1 MYNATYTENKLLTIF
16 WRGSVTSR
24 AYYLGGNNMIGF
36 GKSTKKAEAEAEPV
50 IITSLTDNRLVQI
63 NPQEDGFF
71 DAVINF
77 KSADAVLCF
86 KSTDPS
92 GYINAF
98 IEAISE
104 VKAAMLEPFYKPIYD
119 PSEDGD
125 IIAYHKGKKPAVDHS
140 YNWWV
145 ETASKMSAVDGR
157 HWHLATEYQ
166 YYAFLVWLINQLVKG
181 GKACTDAI
189 KMVVVDSRELGH
201 YYNSENATGDFEDT
215 GSRCVCGFHDLANTY
230 KILSCS
236 NKEAGG
242 FWLGGGGYDNFGYS
256 TPLANLDRHTDV
268 VSDYNS
274 SVGLLVL

>member
-36 GKSTKKAEAEAEPV
+36 NYTKKAAESV
-50 IITSLTDNRLVQI
+50 TITSLTDNRLVQI

-77 KSADAVLCF
+77 KSTNSNI
-86 KSTDPS
+86 K
-92 GYINAF
+92 AF

-119 PSEDGD
+119 PSVNGN
-125 IIAYHKGKKPAVDHS
+125 IIAYQKGKEPAFGLS

-145 ETASKMSAVDGR
+145 VTASKMPAVDGR

-166 YYAFLVWLINQLVKG
+166 YYAFLVWLINQLESV
-181 GKACTDAI
+181 DVAI
-189 KMVVVDSRELGH
+189 KMVVLDSKELGH
-201 YYNSENATGDFEDT
+201 YYDSKNSTRKYFENT
-215 GSRCVCGFHDLANTY
+215 GSRCVCGFYDLANTY
-230 KILSCS
+230 KFLSCS
-236 NKEAGG
+236 NKETGG
-242 FWLGGGGYDNFGYS
+242 FWLGGGHFSYCGNDC
-256 TPLANLDRHTDV
+256 PLANLYHDTLVDV
-268 VSDYNS
+268 CNPS

>member
-1 MYNATYTENKLLTIF
+1 MYNATYTENKLLTFF

-36 GKSTKKAEAEAEPV
+36 GKYTKNAEPV
-50 IITSLTDNRLVQI
+50 TITSLTDNRLVQI

-77 KSADAVLCF
+77 KSTNSD
-86 KSTDPS
+86 
-92 GYINAF
+92 INAF

-104 VKAAMLEPFYKPIYD
+104 VKAAKLEPFYKPIYD
-119 PSEDGD
+119 PSEDGN
-125 IIAYHKGKKPAVDHS
+125 IIAYQKGNNPAVGHS

-166 YYAFLVWLINQLVKG
+166 YYAFLVWLINQLVKD
-181 GKACTDAI
+181 GKSVDVAI
-189 KMVVVDSRELGH
+189 RRVVLDSKELGH
-201 YYNSENATGDFEDT
+201 YYDSENATEDFEDT
-215 GSRCVCGFHDLANTY
+215 GSRCVCGVYDLANTY
-230 KILSCS
+230 KILSLS
-236 NKEAGG
+236 DKEAGG
-242 FWLGGGGYDNFGYS
+242 FWLGGGVYEFYGDHY
-256 TPLANLDRHTDV
+256 PLAFLDHFTDV
-268 VSDYNS
+268 DDDDNY

>member
-36 GKSTKKAEAEAEPV
+36 GKYTKKPESV
-50 IITSLTDNRLVQI
+50 TITSLTDNRLVQI

-77 KSADAVLCF
+77 KS
-86 KSTDPS
+86 TDRH
-92 GYINAF
+92 INAF

-104 VKAAMLEPFYKPIYD
+104 VKAAMLGPFYKPIYD
-119 PSEDGD
+119 PSEDD
-125 IIAYHKGKKPAVDHS
+125 NIIAYQKGKKPAVGHS

-145 ETASKMSAVDGR
+145 KTASKMSAVDGR

-166 YYAFLVWLINQLVKG
+166 YYAFLVWLINQLIKE
-181 GKACTDAI
+181 GKSVYVAI
-189 KMVVVDSRELGH
+189 KMVVLDSKKLGH
-201 YYNSENATGDFEDT
+201 YRDSENSTEGEDFENT
-215 GSRCVCGFHDLANTY
+215 GSRCVCGVYDLANTF

-236 NKEAGG
+236 NKEARG
-242 FWLGGGGYDNFGYS
+242 FWLGGGNYNYSGYGF
-256 TPLANLDRHTDV
+256 PLASLCRYADV
-268 VSDYNS
+268 DVGSGNS
-274 SVGLLVL
+274 YSVGLLVL

>member
-1 MYNATYTENKLLTIF
+1 
-16 WRGSVTSR
+16 
-24 AYYLGGNNMIGF
+24 MIGF
-36 GKSTKKAEAEAEPV
+36 ENYTTMREPES
-50 IITSLTDNRLVQI
+50 ITSLADTRLIKI

-77 KSADAVLCF
+77 M
-86 KSTDPS
+86 STNSD
-92 GYINAF
+92 INAF

-119 PSEDGD
+119 PSEDGN
-125 IIAYHKGKKPAVDHS
+125 IIAYQKGKKPAVGYS

-181 GKACTDAI
+181 GKSVDVAI
-189 KMVVVDSRELGH
+189 KMVVLDSKELGH
-201 YYNSENATGDFEDT
+201 YYDSENSTEGEDFEDT
-215 GSRCVCGFHDLANTY
+215 GSRCVCGVYDLANTY

-242 FWLGGGGYDNFGYS
+242 FWLGGGFFVNYGYDY
-256 TPLANLDRHTDV
+256 PLANLDRSANV
-268 VSDYNS
+268 VYDSNN

>member
-36 GKSTKKAEAEAEPV
+36 GKNTKKAKPV
-50 IITSLTDNRLVQI
+50 TITSLTDNRLVQI

-77 KSADAVLCF
+77 KSTNSD
-86 KSTDPS
+86 
-92 GYINAF
+92 INAF

-119 PSEDGD
+119 PSEDGN
-125 IIAYHKGKKPAVDHS
+125 IIDYQKGKKPAVGHS

-157 HWHLATEYQ
+157 QWKIATEYQ

-181 GKACTDAI
+181 GKSVYVAI
-189 KMVVVDSRELGH
+189 KMVVLDSKELGH
-201 YYNSENATGDFEDT
+201 YYDSENSTGEFEDT
-215 GSRCVCGFHDLANTY
+215 GSRCVCGVYDLANTY
-230 KILSCS
+230 KFLSCS
-236 NKEAGG
+236 NKKAGG
-242 FWLGGGGYDNFGYS
+242 FWRGGGRYRCNGYDY
-256 TPLANLDRHTDV
+256 PLARLSRDTHVYHDCNI
-268 VSDYNS
+268 

>member
-36 GKSTKKAEAEAEPV
+36 GKYTKKAEPV
-50 IITSLTDNRLVQI
+50 TITRTITSLTDNRLVQI

-77 KSADAVLCF
+77 KSTN
-86 KSTDPS
+86 SN
-92 GYINAF
+92 INAF

-119 PSEDGD
+119 PSKDGN
-125 IIAYHKGKKPAVDHS
+125 IIAYQKGKKPAVGYS

-181 GKACTDAI
+181 GKSFDVAI
-189 KMVVVDSRELGH
+189 KMVVLDSKELGH
-201 YYNSENATGDFEDT
+201 YYDSENSTEGEDFEDT
-215 GSRCVCGFHDLANTY
+215 GSRCVCGVYDLANTY

-242 FWLGGGGYDNFGYS
+242 FWLGGGYFDCVGDGD
-256 TPLANLDRHTDV
+256 PLAWLGLDSNVDGGYP
-268 VSDYNS
+268 D

>member
-1 MYNATYTENKLLTIF
+1 
-16 WRGSVTSR
+16 
-24 AYYLGGNNMIGF
+24 MIGF
-36 GKSTKKAEAEAEPV
+36 GKYTKKPEPV
-50 IITSLTDNRLVQI
+50 TITSLTDNRLVQI

-77 KSADAVLCF
+77 KSTNSD
-86 KSTDPS
+86 
-92 GYINAF
+92 INAF

-119 PSEDGD
+119 PSEDGN
-125 IIAYHKGKKPAVDHS
+125 IIAYQKGKKPAVGHS

-145 ETASKMSAVDGR
+145 ITASKMSAVDGR

-181 GKACTDAI
+181 SKTVDVAI
-189 KMVVVDSRELGH
+189 KMVVLDSKKLGH
-201 YYNSENATGDFEDT
+201 YRNSENSTEGKKFENT
-215 GSRCVCGFHDLANTY
+215 GSRCICGVYDLANTY

-242 FWLGGGGYDNFGYS
+242 FWLGGGCYYS
-256 TPLANLDRHTDV
+256 GGCNSPLADLYRGTYVHD
-268 VSDYNS
+268 DYDF

>member
-36 GKSTKKAEAEAEPV
+36 GKYTEKAEPV
-50 IITSLTDNRLVQI
+50 TITSLTDNRLVQI

-77 KSADAVLCF
+77 KSTNSD
-86 KSTDPS
+86 
-92 GYINAF
+92 INAF

-104 VKAAMLEPFYKPIYD
+104 VKAAMLKLFYKPIYD
-119 PSEDGD
+119 PSEDGN
-125 IIAYHKGKKPAVDHS
+125 IIAYQKGKKPAVGHS

-166 YYAFLVWLINQLVKG
+166 YYAFLVWLINQLAKR
-181 GKACTDAI
+181 GKSVDVAI
-189 KMVVVDSRELGH
+189 KMVVLDSKELGH
-201 YYNSENATGDFEDT
+201 YYDSENSTKGFEDT
-215 GSRCVCGFHDLANTY
+215 GSRCVCGFYDLANTY
-230 KILSCS
+230 KILSS

-242 FWLGGGGYDNFGYS
+242 FWLGGGDCNFAGHDI
-256 TPLANLDRHTDV
+256 PLANLYRFSNV
-268 VSDYNS
+268 AIDYNY

>member
-36 GKSTKKAEAEAEPV
+36 GKYTKKAEPVTKKAEPV
-50 IITSLTDNRLVQI
+50 TITSLTDERLVLI

-77 KSADAVLCF
+77 T
-86 KSTDPS
+86 STNS
-92 GYINAF
+92 HINAF

-104 VKAAMLEPFYKPIYD
+104 VKAAKLEPFYKPIYD
-119 PSEDGD
+119 PSEDGN
-125 IIAYHKGKKPAVDHS
+125 IIAYQKGKKPAVGHS

-145 ETASKMSAVDGR
+145 ETASKMLAVDGR
-157 HWHLATEYQ
+157 HWYLATEYQ
-166 YYAFLVWLINQLVKG
+166 YYAFLVWLINQLAKE
-181 GKACTDAI
+181 GKSVDVAI
-189 KMVVVDSRELGH
+189 EMVVLDSKELGH
-201 YYNSENATGDFEDT
+201 YYDSENSKEGKNFEDT
-215 GSRCVCGFHDLANTY
+215 GSRCVCGFYDLANTY
-230 KILSCS
+230 KILRCS

-242 FWLGGGGYDNFGYS
+242 FWLGGGDYNYDGFNH
-256 TPLANLDRHTDV
+256 PLADLDRYTCVGDG
-268 VSDYNS
+268 SNF

>member
-1 MYNATYTENKLLTIF
+1 MYNATYTENKLLIIF

-36 GKSTKKAEAEAEPV
+36 GKYTKKAEHV
-50 IITSLTDNRLVQI
+50 SITSLSDNRLVQI
-63 NPQEDGFF
+63 NSQEDGFF

-77 KSADAVLCF
+77 KSTNSD
-86 KSTDPS
+86 
-92 GYINAF
+92 INAF

-104 VKAAMLEPFYKPIYD
+104 VKAAKLEPFYKPIYD
-119 PSEDGD
+119 PSEDGN
-125 IIAYHKGKKPAVDHS
+125 IITYQKGKKPAVGYS

-181 GKACTDAI
+181 GKSVDVAI
-189 KMVVVDSRELGH
+189 KMVVLDSKELGH
-201 YYNSENATGDFEDT
+201 YYDSENSTEGEDFEDT
-215 GSRCVCGFHDLANTY
+215 GSRCVCGVYDLANTY

-242 FWLGGGGYDNFGYS
+242 FWFGGGNYFDYGFNL
-256 TPLANLDRHTDV
+256 PLAYLYRLTDV
-268 VSDYNS
+268 VNVFNN